1 MPPGG
6 RKIIRIG
13 IVDDHPAVVIG
24 ATAFLNAQP
33 DLRVLTTGSTVNQLL
48 RDSPSLDVVLLDL
61 VLADRSSPAEN
72 IAALS
77 GTHARIIAYTSGDR
91 PQLIRDAARAGAD
104 GMIRKSESPR
114 VVIDA
119 VRAVHNGEV
128 SATTDWAAALDQDTH
143 FVDAALSTR
152 EAEVLGLYASGE
164 TAEHVALLLH
174 ISRETVL
181 DHIRRVRAKYAAVE
195 RTATTKVDLLRRAV
209 EDGIV
214 EFGR

>member
-24 ATAFLNAQP
+24 TAAFLNAQP

>member
-6 RKIIRIG
+6 KEIIRIG
-13 IVDDHPAVVIG
+13 IVDDHPAVIIG
-24 ATAFLNAQP
+24 TAAFLNAQS
-33 DLRVLTTGSTVNQLL
+33 DLRVLATGSTVNQLL
-48 RDSPSLDVVLLDL
+48 RDSPPLDVVLLDL
-61 VLADRSSPAEN
+61 VLADRSHPAEN

-77 GTHARIIAYTSGDR
+77 GTRARIIAYTSGDR

-195 RTATTKVDLLRRAV
+195 RKATTKVDLLRRAV